1 MLSHIYHKLAI
12 YEYSLSNFYRKVSKR
27 GDEYSSYFYQMSV
40 DEKKHSKMLFS
51 LLSNRGWNVP
61 NKFLVEEVVTK
72 GNVTKTNIQVSKRN
86 VLFYLIFKGRYASS
100 YSTKEL
106 LTYVS
111 KGEKIAYLY
120 YSVLLWVVKC
130 FSYVTQD
137 KLYDLDINILSTI
150 RSEEKEHS
158 NHEIHGRNN
167 I

>member
-1 MLSHIYHKLAI
+1 MLSHIYHKLAL
-12 YEYSLSNFYRKVSKR
+12 YEYSLSNFYRKISKR

-51 LLSNRGWNVP
+51 LLNKRDWSIP
-61 NKFLVEEVVTK
+61 NKYLVEEIIVDSK
-72 GNVTKTNIQVSKRN
+72 VTKTNIRVSKRN
-86 VLFYLIFKGRYASS
+86 LLFYLIFKGRSASS

-106 LTYVS
+106 LTYVT

-120 YSVLLWVVKC
+120 YSVLLGLAKC
-130 FSYVTQD
+130 LSYITQD

-158 NHEIHGRNN
+158 SNGRISND
-167 I
+167 